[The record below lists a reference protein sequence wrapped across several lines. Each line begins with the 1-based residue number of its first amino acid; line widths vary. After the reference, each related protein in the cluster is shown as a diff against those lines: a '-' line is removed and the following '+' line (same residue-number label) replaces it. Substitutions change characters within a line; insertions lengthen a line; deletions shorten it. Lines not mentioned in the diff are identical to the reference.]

1 MSPLWVLSSDG
12 STAVEG
18 YPPPSAFSE
27 LEDSPSEEPLLVVA
41 ELFDVLP
48 PDELELSSEYSLT

>member
-1 MSPLWVLSSDG
+1 MSPFWVLLSDG
-12 STAVEG
+12 STAVETD
-18 YPPPSAFSE
+18 PPSAFSE

-41 ELFDVLP
+41 ELSEVLP